1 VLQLFPIGALTKGSE
16 GRDMAELFDMKNCGA
31 IAFGDYNKS
40 QDNAN
45 LLKIALQYVQDFD
58 GLVIAFPKTKKI
70 KDMVSLM
77 KVSFQLGLKEF

>member
-1 VLQLFPIGALTKGSE
+1 VEVLPNFSHWRFDKGSE

-58 GLVIAFPKTKKI
+58 GLHFPKTKNKRTWCR
-70 KDMVSLM
+70 
-77 KVSFQLGLKEF
+77 

>member
-1 VLQLFPIGALTKGSE
+1 
-16 GRDMAELFDMKNCGA
+16 MAELFDMKNCGA

-58 GLVIAFPKTKKI
+58 GLVIAFQDEK
-70 KDMVSLM
+70 
-77 KVSFQLGLKEF
+77 

>member
-1 VLQLFPIGALTKGSE
+1 LQLPIVDNQAQVNFVQNKASGVLPFLIGALTKE
-16 GRDMAELFDMKNCGA
+16 VKEEMAELFDMKNCGA

-58 GLVIAFPKTKKI
+58 GLVIAFPKTKK
-70 KDMVSLM
+70 
-77 KVSFQLGLKEF
+77 

>member
-1 VLQLFPIGALTKGSE
+1 MRVEVLPNFSQLRFEKE
-16 GRDMAELFDMKNCGA
+16 VKEEMAELFDMKNCGA

-45 LLKIALQYVQDFD
+45 LLKSHCNMFD
-58 GLVIAFPKTKKI
+58 GLVIAFPQDKK

-77 KVSFQLGLKEF
+77 KVSFQLD